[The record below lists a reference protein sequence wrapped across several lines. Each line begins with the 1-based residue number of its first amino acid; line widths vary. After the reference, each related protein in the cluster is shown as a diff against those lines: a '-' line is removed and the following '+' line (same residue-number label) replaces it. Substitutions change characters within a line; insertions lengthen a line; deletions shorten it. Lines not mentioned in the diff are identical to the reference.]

1 MNTDLH
7 PYRSAPFVIAGRA
20 PLKPAHTALAAGVA
34 LCLVAGAGASLP
46 WWASNP
52 LARATDNAR
61 AEMNAHAW
69 VRSAY
74 GVDPWVRCDGGACD
88 VVVGRMAPFT
98 LRCDTAPDGACTLGG
113 AR

>member
-7 PYRSAPFVIAGRA
+7 PYRSAPFVIAGRSPA
-20 PLKPAHTALAAGVA
+20 KPPPTALAALIALGVVCTA
-34 LCLVAGAGASLP
+34 FASLP
-46 WWASNP
+46 WWATRGA
-52 LARATDNAR
+52 ARAIDNAR
-61 AEMNAHAW
+61 AEVNARAW

-88 VVVGRMAPFT
+88 VVIAPMAPFT
-98 LRCDTAPDGACTLGG
+98 LRCDTAPGGACSLGG